1 MKITKQIC
9 CLGALAAF
17 FTAGA
22 TEIKFDKDLT
32 DLIISY
38 SPGVALDTEVKTSET
53 GSLRL
58 TAAKERKFINIIK
71 IIELEPDRKYEIS
84 CMVKGENIVDKRTGI
99 FCNRGKKWDRLS
111 RWTGTFDWTKCTG
124 EVDTGKMGGAKVKIY
139 ITLFGHE
146 GKLWID
152 QLTITPKED
161 AAPKI
166 DGEKY

>member
-1 MKITKQIC
+1 MAT
-9 CLGALAAF
+9 F

-22 TEIKFDKDLT
+22 TEIKFDKELS
-32 DLIISY
+32 DLIVSY
-38 SPGVALDTEVKTSET
+38 SPGATLDTETKTSET

-58 TAAKERKFINIIK
+58 TAVKERKFINIIK

-84 CMVKGENIVDKRTGI
+84 LMVKGENIVDKRTGI
-99 FCNRGKKWDRLS
+99 FCNRGKIWDRLS
-111 RWTGTFDWTKCTG
+111 RWTGTFDWTKFTG
-124 EVDTGKMGGAKVKIY
+124 ELDTGKMGGARVKIY

-152 QLTITPKED
+152 QLTITPTMD
-161 AAPKI
+161 AAQKI